1 MTTSAPEGRQE
12 AAVLDAKALTLGELQ
27 RAHVERQEEWC
38 PEQKPDLSFRGNEMA
53 GEVGEACNVIK
64 KLERERHGWRGS
76 RATKEQLAEEL
87 ADVIHTATLCAIT
100 AGIDIEAAT
109 IAKFDATSE
118 KNGLSS
124 RIRALIPAKPAVEVV
139 EALELE
145 RFTLHYDPVE
155 EKLFALLSED
165 GEWVRHSDVYT
176 LSPPTKTPTVEL
188 EPLRENLKRQAG
200 ILDEM
205 AFKMR
210 LPPGD
215 NNLEDASAF
224 MRDAVTALSQAPATP
239 DAQTEVKK

>member
-1 MTTSAPEGRQE
+1 MTSSPEGRQE
-12 AAVLDAKALTLGELQ
+12 AAVALDVIEEMKWFDQRGGLAIGMHEALRRWIAALSALPAPVAAAPVEVKVLTLGDLQ

-64 KLERERHGWRGS
+64 KLERERHGWRGT

-124 RIRALIPAKPAVEVV
+124 RIRSALIAPAKPAVDLV
-139 EALELE
+139 EALTEAQIKTVTTEYLSHRGERPYRVLRGGQELWE
-145 RFTLHYDPVE
+145 AHAPAMRWAFRI
-155 EKLFALLSED
+155 AL
-165 GEWVRHSDVYT
+165 
-176 LSPPTKTPTVEL
+176 
-188 EPLRENLKRQAG
+188 
-200 ILDEM
+200 
-205 AFKMR
+205 
-210 LPPGD
+210 
-215 NNLEDASAF
+215 
-224 MRDAVTALSQAPATP
+224 QAP
-239 DAQTEVKK
+239 AQTEVEK